1 MLKAAPFIAG
11 RVVRVLGLRREER
24 CRGLG
29 LRGIH
34 AGGRRLGGANME
46 VRRCCG
52 GMLEEWGGREAR
64 GLSLGG
70 GRRASAGGGEVL
82 AGQGVW

>member
-52 GMLEEWGGREAR
+52 GMLEDWGGREAHWQR
-64 GLSLGG
+64 RTVDALAGEG
-70 GRRASAGGGEVL
+70 GRR
-82 AGQGVW
+82 Q